1 MNNTISDNDL
11 ILYFYRD
18 GLDAARIAEIDA
30 ALQTSPALRERYAA
44 LQRMLDGAAAGPAI
58 EPDAGFTDR
67 IWRRLE
73 QRIDQAS
80 PQAAR
85 ETWADRLRELLQS
98 LLSPRFALAGTFALA
113 LAVGLGYYAGRSS
126 ATHESAARES
136 SARESAMAARVL
148 DAYVAD
154 HLRATENLLLT
165 AANSDSPGIAA
176 GNNELAATL
185 VESNRL
191 YAAAAARAGNTRLA
205 DFLRQLEPVL
215 LELANQP
222 ADASVESRDGLRD
235 YLRKTDLLFQV
246 RATQARIDTTTKR
259 KI

>member
-1 MNNTISDNDL
+1 MGTIRDNDL

-30 ALQTSPALRERYAA
+30 ALQSSEPLRARYAE
-44 LQRMLDGAAAGPAI
+44 LRRMLDAADAVPTA
-58 EPDAGFTDR
+58 EPDAGFTQR
-67 IWRRLE
+67 VWRRLE
-73 QRIDQAS
+73 QRIDAER
-80 PQAAR
+80 AAR
-85 ETWADRLRELLQS
+85 RSWTDALRERLDS
-98 LLSPRFALAGTFALA
+98 LLSPRFALAATALLA
-113 LAVGLGYYAGRSS
+113 VAVGLGYYAGRQS
-126 ATHESAARES
+126 ATIEVAE
-136 SARESAMAARVL
+136 RESALASRVL

-154 HLRATENLLLT
+154 HLRATEGLLLT
-165 AANSDSPGIAA
+165 ASNSDSAALAA

-185 VESNRL
+185 AESNRL

-215 LELANQP
+215 IELANQP

-246 RATQARIDTTTKR
+246 RATQARIDTAGKHKT
-259 KI
+259 

>member
-1 MNNTISDNDL
+1 MNTISDNDL

-30 ALQTSPALRERYAA
+30 ALQVSPSVRERYAA
-44 LQRMLDGAAAGPAI
+44 LRRTLDAVESAPGI

-73 QRIDQAS
+73 RRIEQAS
-80 PQAAR
+80 PRPTHSHWR
-85 ETWADRLRELLQS
+85 ERIGELLHA
-98 LLSPRFALAGTFALA
+98 LLSPRLALAATCALA

-126 ATHESAARES
+126 ATHEATVREN
-136 SARESAMAARVL
+136 AMAARVL
-148 DAYVAD
+148 DAYVSE
-154 HLRATENLLLT
+154 HLRATEGLLLT
-165 AANSDSPGIAA
+165 ASNSDSAQLAA
-176 GNNELAATL
+176 GNSELAGTL

-246 RATQARIDTTTKR
+246 RATQARIETTGKHKT
-259 KI
+259 